1 MSLQQIIECGLKNQF
16 GGRSLPPHMWRAAE
30 RITVC
35 RTSTLGGHIQACP
48 EGHVEKHWYNSC
60 KHRSCPICNY
70 TATERWLDQQKARI
84 LNCEHFHVVF
94 TLDSA
99 LDRLWLA
106 NIRVMTNLLFQAAR
120 DTLLELLADHK
131 FLGAEPGII
140 MARHTWG
147 QMLGLHPHVHCLVT
161 GGGLTPSG
169 EWRSVK
175 NGYLLPVRVVRALYR
190 GKLLDSIRRGLVQE
204 ELTVPD
210 DERLQQVLNLLNK
223 LGRKKWN
230 VCIRERYAHGNGVL
244 TYLGRYMRGGA
255 ISNRRILSSDA
266 EHVRFR
272 YRDYREEGASGCKS
286 SKVLELPVNDFVRRV
301 LLHVPEPGHKIV
313 RSYGL
318 YAGSR
323 RPDLNRCRQLL
334 GQEPVQEPEKRD
346 WQECVTGLGEID
358 PSRCPICGARLI
370 QREVF
375 RPEYRGGT
383 RKFPQKVAV

>member
-1 MSLQQIIECGLKNQF
+1 MWKAA
-16 GGRSLPPHMWRAAE
+16 GRIS
-30 RITVC
+30 IC
-35 RTSTLGGHIQACP
+35 RTFALGGHIQACP

-60 KHRSCPICNY
+60 RHRSCPVCNY
-70 TATERWLDQQKARI
+70 TATERWLDSQKARV
-84 LNCEHFHVVF
+84 LDCEHFHVVF

-106 NIRVMTNLLFQAAR
+106 NVRAMTNILFQSAR
-120 DTLLELLADHK
+120 DTLFELLGDDK
-131 FLGAEPGII
+131 YLGAEPGVI

-147 QMLGLHPHVHCLVT
+147 QMLGLHPHVHCLVS

-169 EWRSVK
+169 EWRSIA
-175 NGYLLPVRVVRALYR
+175 NGYLLPVRVVRALFR
-190 GKLLDSIRRGLVQE
+190 GKLLDAIRCGLE
-204 ELTVPD
+204 KSELMAPAG
-210 DERLQQVLNLLNK
+210 ERPQQVLNLLNK

-255 ISNRRILSSDA
+255 ISNRRIISSDE

-272 YRDYREEGASGCKS
+272 YKDYREESETGGKN
-286 SKVLELPVNDFVRRV
+286 SKVMELSVNDFVRRV

-313 RSYGL
+313 RAYGL

-323 RPDLNRCRQLL
+323 RSDLNSCRQLL
-334 GQEPVQEPEKRD
+334 GQKPVQEPEKRT
-346 WQECVTGLGEID
+346 WQECVTGLGDTD
-358 PSRCPICGARLI
+358 PSRCPVCGVRLI

-375 RPEYRGGT
+375 RPDFRGET
-383 RKFPQKVAV
+383 RKFPLQNAA